1 MLQYGGFFQFIESD
15 ALVFRDQYPAAL
27 ADNRQPNRVFG
38 ARRKMLPVAFVFYAM
53 LGESVEN
60 RFAVVKIFVEIKNE
74 VFRQRQR
81 PSSAPSG
88 LLLRSAAA

>member
-1 MLQYGGFFQFIESD
+1 MLKHGSFFQFVEPD
-15 ALVFRDQYPAAL
+15 ALVFRDQDPATL
-27 ADNRQPNRVFG
+27 ADKWQPNRVFSTG
-38 ARRKMLPVAFVFYAM
+38 RKMLPVAFVFHAM
-53 LGESVEN
+53 LDESVEN
-60 RFAVVKIFVEIKNE
+60 RFAVVKIFVEVKNE

>member
-1 MLQYGGFFQFIESD
+1 MQHGGFFQFVESD
-15 ALVFRDQYPAAL
+15 SLVFGEKHPPLL
-27 ADNRQPNRVFG
+27 ADEREPDRIFRAGLKVL
-38 ARRKMLPVAFVFYAM
+38 AVTFVFDAL
-53 LGESVEN
+53 LGERVKN
-60 RFAVVKIFVEIKNE
+60 GFAVVKIFVEIKNE

>member
-1 MLQYGGFFQFIESD
+1 MLQHGGFFQFVESD
-15 ALVFRDQYPAAL
+15 ALVLRDQNPALL
-27 ADNRQPNRVFG
+27 ADEWQPDRVFG
-38 ARRKMLPVAFVFYAM
+38 AGREMLPVAFVFHAM
-53 LGESVEN
+53 LDESVEN

>member
-1 MLQYGGFFQFIESD
+1 MRLSLVIRIQPCSPTKRQPD
-15 ALVFRDQYPAAL
+15 RVFRAGCK
-27 ADNRQPNRVFG
+27 V
-38 ARRKMLPVAFVFYAM
+38 LPVAFVFHAV
-53 LGESVEN
+53 LDESVEN